1 MLTVLSNRVG
11 DSAILL
17 SIAAII
23 YKGRHNFIFMSG
35 VDDIIL
41 LLIILASFTKRAQI
55 PFSAWLPAAIAAPT
69 PVSALVH
76 SSTLVTAGVYLL
88 LRFNFL
94 IRGRS
99 LLNICFVMGVMTLV
113 MAGLAANFEM
123 DLKKV
128 IALSTLSQLG
138 VIIIIIGLGLPTL
151 AFFHLIMHAL
161 FKSTLFICAGFII
174 HNLYGRQESRL
185 SMGFLNSSPIII
197 SVFCCTN
204 IALCGL
210 PFMSGFY
217 SKDLILEKFLSL
229 PFSYLMIFF
238 VFVGTGFTVSY
249 TFRFIYNI
257 NINKNKDSV
266 CVISSDIKYVL
277 IICSLVLFLL
287 SIFSGFFYSW
297 FFFYAREIITLWSF
311 EKYFIGFVCF
321 SFFFVFYLLSVSK
334 YKKKYSNLLSW
345 LSSNM
350 IFMPFIRS
358 FFLNKPFLRGSIIR
372 LKIFDKGWVEFRG
385 PLGLKKYFISVSGY
399 SQLIQLVLSV
409 NFYFLRAF
417 FFVLV
422 MFFMF

>member
-1 MLTVLSNRVG
+1 
-11 DSAILL
+11 
-17 SIAAII
+17 
-23 YKGRHNFIFMSG
+23 
-35 VDDIIL
+35 
-41 LLIILASFTKRAQI
+41 
-55 PFSAWLPAAIAAPT
+55 
-69 PVSALVH
+69 
-76 SSTLVTAGVYLL
+76 
-88 LRFNFL
+88 
-94 IRGRS
+94 
-99 LLNICFVMGVMTLV
+99 MGVMTLV

-297 FFFYAREIITLWSF
+297 FFFYAREIITL
-311 EKYFIGFVCF
+311 
-321 SFFFVFYLLSVSK
+321 
-334 YKKKYSNLLSW
+334 
-345 LSSNM
+345 
-350 IFMPFIRS
+350 
-358 FFLNKPFLRGSIIR
+358 
-372 LKIFDKGWVEFRG
+372 
-385 PLGLKKYFISVSGY
+385 
-399 SQLIQLVLSV
+399 
-409 NFYFLRAF
+409 
-417 FFVLV
+417 
-422 MFFMF
+422 